1 MRPPLITLTCTLNSK
16 TQTLTVSPG
25 QTLRQLAPPTKP
37 DEPPIVAALVNNLLK
52 DLRYP
57 VFCDSDIT
65 WLDARSPLGSRILQN
80 SLALLLSVAADRLF
94 PTHSLIVEH
103 SLRNGRFCRLLPDS
117 TTNNS
122 VNSGNTPADIT
133 AADIAALEAE
143 MHRLAAADL
152 PIEKHRISR
161 PDAVSFCHTIGDEP
175 KALTLES
182 LPDAQVSLYTID
194 GHTAHLFSKTVP
206 STGYLNDFHLYPFED
221 GFILVD
227 MQNLSTMLDGN
238 SQLAYPKTLNAII
251 DNYGRWIN
259 MQGVNYC
266 SDLNRLV
273 QNGEFNDL
281 VIMAEARQERAIQRI
296 ADRISQSFPTVRLV
310 LIAGPSSSGKTSFCN
325 RLAIELR
332 NQGLKPITLSMD
344 NYFRNNEDTPLLPN
358 GQPDF
363 EGIAAVDTELFNQ
376 HLRMMLSGQ
385 AVDMPVFDFTTG
397 RRSERTIPVQLGERH
412 ILLIEGIHGLNENLT
427 SKIPAANKLK
437 IYISCMTALNLDNLT
452 PISTSDNREIRR
464 LVRDVRYR
472 NISAEKTLLT
482 WQRVREG
489 EEANIFPYQDSAD
502 CYFNTSLI
510 YEFSL
515 LAPLITPHL
524 QSIPATSP
532 AYAEA
537 RRLLKLTECF
547 LAADSIAVPAYSL
560 LQEFLGNSIFEL

>member
-1 MRPPLITLTCTLNSK
+1 MRPPLITLTCTGSESQTSGTK
-16 TQTLTVSPG
+16 TLTVSPG
-25 QTLRQLAPPTKP
+25 QTLRQLAPPTRP

-65 WLDARSPLGSRILQN
+65 WLDARSSFGSRIIQN
-80 SLALLLSVAADRLF
+80 SLALLLSTAAARLF
-94 PTHSLIVEH
+94 PAHSLIVEH

-117 TTNNS
+117 A
-122 VNSGNTPADIT
+122 ADNIT
-133 AADIAALEAE
+133 AEDIAALEAE

-161 PDAVSFCHTIGDEP
+161 PDAVRFYHAAGDEP
-175 KALTLES
+175 KALTLDS

-194 GHTAHLFSKTVP
+194 GHTGHLFSKTVP

-227 MQNLSTMLDGN
+227 MQNLTTMLDGN

-259 MQGVNYC
+259 MQGVSYC

-273 QNGEFNDL
+273 QNGKFNEL

-296 ADRISQSFPTVRLV
+296 ADRISQAFPTVRLV

-376 HLRMMLSGQ
+376 HLKMMLSGE

-437 IYISCMTALNLDNLT
+437 IYISCMTALNLDKLT

-482 WQRVREG
+482 WQRVRDG

-524 QSIPATSP
+524 KSISADSP

-547 LAADSIAVPAYSL
+547 LAADARAVPAYSL